1 MRAQVAGRPPRPRA
15 PLAVSQRLQHP
26 ELNLLSEAGQ
36 GDGCTWG
43 GRVSLCCRGR
53 GPVALVHRLGA
64 HSGVCREHK
73 FGPEPPRPLLPQN
86 LPIRCPG
93 LGPPSGL
100 RFPCSPSDKGLPAY
114 LLMASC
120 CTLPTLSTLPRLIT
134 PSWDASVLMHV
145 YGGMKRLCF
154 AGRLGTSGTPNI
166 LQMAFAYRL
175 RWGAALTTKC
185 EIKRPKAPPLEL
197 LGEGYKV

>member
-1 MRAQVAGRPPRPRA
+1 M
-15 PLAVSQRLQHP
+15 
-26 ELNLLSEAGQ
+26 
-36 GDGCTWG
+36 
-43 GRVSLCCRGR
+43 
-53 GPVALVHRLGA
+53 ALVHRLGA

-145 YGGMKRLCF
+145 YGGMKRLCG
-154 AGRLGTSGTPNI
+154 ALGDIWDSKHTADGLC
-166 LQMAFAYRL
+166 LQAKDGLCLQANNQ
-175 RWGAALTTKC
+175 
-185 EIKRPKAPPLEL
+185 
-197 LGEGYKV
+197 V